1 MQVPLNFVASPIP
14 IIYIH
19 YNNKIIT
26 ITMTRT
32 MMMMMMKKKNNNNV
46 YCCYL
51 CMIIGWSV

>member
-32 MMMMMMKKKNNNNV
+32 MMMMMMKKNNNNV

>member
-32 MMMMMMKKKNNNNV
+32 MMMMMKKNNNNV